1 TFGVYED
8 FYKRHYLINESSSN
22 IRYGTNADDCSW
34 IGSAQWSLLFGLG
47 IIAGPLLDKGYFRQ
61 MLFLSTLIYLLSSFT
76 LALAK
81 ENQYY
86 QIFLTQG
93 LGLGLSTGLT
103 WGPTFAVAASHFV
116 SHRVLAMGLVSAGS
130 GLSGLVQT
138 IMINNFLNSS
148 LGFRNTI
155 LISAGMNG
163 GLMILANF
171 LMSVPRNKVVVEGER
186 RKNLSMII
194 PFLKELPY
202 TLVTIGLSRI
212 KTLLLT
218 PGIQPTVVYIQL
230 LSITKGLPPT
240 FSFYSLSIVNGGTL
254 LGRVA
259 PNLIADRFGSYGAFN
274 LILPGNFLL
283 SITILAFLGVNSVAG
298 VAVVGAIYGFFAG
311 NFMSLCT
318 PVLAS
323 LAKNSS
329 EVGAR
334 VGISTSFVGTICPIP
349 PPISGALLGSNFHW
363 TAPILFSGIC
373 SLTGAC
379 CYLAARLLVG
389 REARR

>member
-1 TFGVYED
+1 FGVYED

-22 IRYGTNADDCSW
+22 ISW

-93 LGLGLSTGLT
+93 LGLGLSAGLT

-163 GLMILANF
+163 GLMILSNF

-202 TLVTIGLSRI
+202 ALVTIG
-212 KTLLLT
+212 TTLLT
-218 PGIQPTVVYIQL
+218 PGILPTVVYIQL

-334 VGISTSFVGTICPIP
+334 VGISTSFVGTIYMLTA

-363 TAPILFSGIC
+363 TAPILFSGVRNLDIPHLNKTDHTA
-373 SLTGAC
+373 S
-379 CYLAARLLVG
+379 
-389 REARR
+389 